1 MEEELKNSNI
11 SHIDYDIA
19 SEDRDSVE
27 ELKSN
32 GERSDSSL
40 KKIQSIIDHAS
51 SVPYLRAL

>member
-1 MEEELKNSNI
+1 MEEEVKNSNI

-40 KKIQSIIDHAS
+40 K
-51 SVPYLRAL
+51 